1 MASQPHPLCPPPL
14 CPTANGGMGTG
25 AGQLVG
31 SPETGDA
38 VLKPP
43 VRPKP
48 RTLPKPTIPAKPC
61 APPPSPGSRAPRLDF
76 PSAEKINLLA
86 GPKPY
91 SGSNTTHKRLSF
103 SLKSPPAETSNGKGL
118 SPPEAKTPPSGKEDG
133 SPAPVTPPAG
143 GPSGALKG
151 AAPFKVKPV
160 PVAAKP
166 ERFPGT
172 TVEEILAKMER
183 PRKEGLRSTFSSDAG
198 SCFGPKGFVAFRRQP
213 SAEGG
218 DGGTV
223 TLGFEAPRELGL
235 PEAQESGAPCR
246 DEPVAGGK
254 KRDGSPYP
262 SGQCLPEPPD
272 REAQTHPG
280 SASRESGS
288 SPAGASC
295 DGDQSGRR
303 RPPSPPGFFSAR
315 PCPVPAAP
323 AELPLGVAPGSPRSS
338 AGLAPAPGAP
348 YLPAEHPASAPGS
361 PALPP
366 ELPAP
371 CSHPAHTELPLW
383 VRASSPDTPE
393 ALAEDSV
400 SLVPAP
406 GAPYA
411 PAEPCL
417 RIAHSPGSPET
428 PGQSPP
434 PSGLPVG
441 LAPGSPAA
449 PTELSPSSLA
459 GQPLEP
465 GPPDAPTELTGSP
478 PVGRPLAPGPLAD
491 LSPTSTHSPGA
502 PKSPILSPDTPSL
515 SPKLS
520 IGVSQSLGSSDGP
533 AETPRSPDGPSSP
546 EQGSPLPPS
555 DSGPVPMDKGFQPPQ
570 LGLRRASDGVVQ
582 LPGEGQGMGVLG
594 GSLAALPRGGP
605 PHCGQPLQSES
616 NWSLSQS
623 FEWAFPPRAAEWEPP
638 RSPIREAD
646 DSGLSDPG
654 ELDGEG
660 LAPSPKWPDEGSD
673 SEGLRP
679 ELPKVALDGQDTE
692 AAGSSAPPG
701 GATEA
706 PCDKAG
712 SPVEAGRRGSLEATC
727 PGGPDAQ
734 RELAVTELKG
744 PAVVGE
750 AEALWEKQG
759 RPLLGAPLQ
768 LTDPELEP
776 GLERAAPILLA
787 DVPRPAGARAC
798 QEEGSAGGLALA
810 GGSQE
815 GLRPGE
821 PGSELHPHS
830 RWLDQLL
837 ASPPPCADET
847 KRQNIPEPGEPAG
860 PEGLLGWSRKDLCS
874 EFGIRGTH
882 RAGELGWASEHNTGK
897 TDWASETEQDR
908 EFGTGT
914 RDWGDAYKEPER
926 LQESS
931 AAHGNWPDAYSMEE
945 SCRQEGDFSPGKPD
959 WSGQYNVGGANS
971 PDGEFSTRKLDWSNS
986 YGTGESTQQDKRF
999 KAGQPDWTHEPVVG
1013 DTAQQ
1018 DREWPHMYGGD
1029 TDQQDGEFGT
1039 SKSSWTHEPGAG
1051 DTARQDREV
1060 GSGKPDW
1067 SHESSVGDSA
1077 RQDEEFSSGKPDWPH
1092 MYGGDTNQKDRESG
1106 TCQSGWARELCVGDT
1121 TRQAREWPHMYGGDT
1136 ARQDREFGTS
1146 KPDWTHDPG
1155 VGDIGD
1161 TARQDR
1167 EFGTSKPD
1175 WTHDPGVGDIGD
1187 TARQD
1192 REFGTSKP
1200 DWTRDPGVG
1209 DTVRQD
1215 REFGTSK
1222 PDWTRDPGVGDTV
1235 RQDREFGTSK
1245 PDWTHDPGVGDTV
1258 RQDREFGTSK
1268 PDWTHD
1274 PGVGDTVRQD
1284 REFGTSKPDWTRD
1297 PGVGDTVRQDREFG
1311 TSEPDWTHDPGVGDI
1326 GDTARQDR
1334 QFGTSKPDWTHDPG
1348 VGDTVRQD
1356 REFGTS
1362 KPDWTHDPGVGDIG
1376 DTARQDR
1383 EFGTSKPDWTHDPG
1397 VGDTARQDRE
1407 FGTSKPDWT
1416 RDPGVGDTV
1425 RQDREFGTS
1434 KPDWTRDPGVDD
1446 TARQDR
1452 EFGSG
1457 KPDWPRVYSGDT
1469 VRQDR
1474 EFGTNEPDW
1483 TRDPGVDDTARQDR
1497 EFGSGK
1503 PDWPRVYSGDTVR
1516 QDREFGTNEPDWTR
1530 EYGFSPADGPGKE
1543 CSPEKPDWT
1552 RECSAKSHEQGR
1564 EWTRGYGVG
1573 DTAQQD
1579 KDFGTGQQL
1588 WTREFGIGDGAG
1600 QDGAL
1605 SPDKPAWLGDHGSRL
1620 TDRDST
1626 FGPGVEDAGSLI
1638 RAPKARK
1645 PRWNGS
1651 GLQESKFS
1659 FARRDCTREFGV
1671 GGAEHESQFGVIGT
1685 QRAGGFGL
1693 AALEPV
1699 AASET
1704 LPERAGHSQGVG
1716 LEELRE
1722 AGVGQPDWAG
1732 GQGLGVTEP
1741 SVSGGWMD
1749 WTYTCSMSST
1759 GPSSGLGAGGA
1770 DPPREPGVGQSD
1782 GAGDGTGDSATASG
1796 LGHLG
1801 MTEAGE
1807 RQFYWS
1813 REFSSGAERSAKPG
1827 EVAVGQ
1833 MDWASEAGIGCGKQ
1847 PGATSLAGLE
1857 LHGDSGPVSPAHSGP
1872 SLLLEEMLAKAAT
1885 QRKSPSAERGL
1896 PAAPDAHPSLS
1907 LREED
1912 DGPRPDGDGAP
1923 SPSDAMDGGWPP
1935 REARRLSQP
1944 GRRGSQLSLPGEE
1957 FAFLEDTEVLDSA
1970 VYRNRANLGRKRGHR
1985 APAPRP
1991 AGTQGLSEAEA
2002 ADWMFRDSTEPRTVH
2017 RESSDEEAAEEPQS
2031 RRARSSSATKGIKV
2045 PLFPGLS
2052 PSALKA
2058 KLRGR
2063 NRSVEEGAQPGEAKT
2078 ALPKEPHVQ
2087 RSKSCKLPGLGGK
2100 PLALPPKPEKSS
2112 GSDASSPHWLQ
2123 ALKLK
2128 KKKS

>member
-76 PSAEKINLLA
+76 PSAEKITLLA

-103 SLKSPPAETSNGKGL
+103 SLRAPQRTSNGKGL

-223 TLGFEAPRELGL
+223 TLGCQAPRELGL

-323 AELPLGVAPGSPRSS
+323 AELPLGVAPGSPSSS

-348 YLPAEHPASAPGS
+348 FLPAEHPASAPGFSFFSQFFSARPCPVPAAPAELPLGVAPGSPSSSAGLAPAPGAPFLPAEHPASAPGS

-371 CSHPAHTELPLW
+371 CSRPAHTELPLW

-491 LSPTSTHSPGA
+491 LSPTTTHSPGA

-727 PGGPDAQ
+727 PGGPDAP
-734 RELAVTELKG
+734 RGLAV
-744 PAVVGE
+744 
-750 AEALWEKQG
+750 
-759 RPLLGAPLQ
+759 
-768 LTDPELEP
+768 
-776 GLERAAPILLA
+776 
-787 DVPRPAGARAC
+787 
-798 QEEGSAGGLALA
+798 
-810 GGSQE
+810 
-815 GLRPGE
+815 
-821 PGSELHPHS
+821 
-830 RWLDQLL
+830 
-837 ASPPPCADET
+837 
-847 KRQNIPEPGEPAG
+847 
-860 PEGLLGWSRKDLCS
+860 GLLGWSRKDLCS

-931 AAHGNWPDAYSMEE
+931 AAHGNWPDAYSMEQP
-945 SCRQEGDFSPGKPD
+945 R
-959 WSGQYNVGGANS
+959 
-971 PDGEFSTRKLDWSNS
+971 EF
-986 YGTGESTQQDKRF
+986 GTNE
-999 KAGQPDWTHEPVVG
+999 PDWTR
-1013 DTAQQ
+1013 D
-1018 DREWPHMYGGD
+1018 
-1029 TDQQDGEFGT
+1029 
-1039 SKSSWTHEPGAG
+1039 PGV
-1051 DTARQDREV
+1051 D
-1060 GSGKPDW
+1060 
-1067 SHESSVGDSA
+1067 
-1077 RQDEEFSSGKPDWPH
+1077 
-1092 MYGGDTNQKDRESG
+1092 
-1106 TCQSGWARELCVGDT
+1106 
-1121 TRQAREWPHMYGGDT
+1121 DT
-1136 ARQDREFGTS
+1136 ARQDREFGS
-1146 KPDWTHDPG
+1146 GKPDWPR
-1155 VGDIGD
+1155 VY
-1161 TARQDR
+1161 
-1167 EFGTSKPD
+1167 S
-1175 WTHDPGVGDIGD
+1175 
-1187 TARQD
+1187 
-1192 REFGTSKP
+1192 
-1200 DWTRDPGVG
+1200 G

-1215 REFGTSK
+1215 REFGTNE
-1222 PDWTRDPGVGDTV
+1222 PDWTRDPGVDDTARQDREFGSGKPDWPRVYSGDTV
-1235 RQDREFGTSK
+1235 RQDREFGTNEPDWTRDPGVDDTARQDREFGSGK
-1245 PDWTHDPGVGDTV
+1245 PDWPRVYSGDTV
-1258 RQDREFGTSK
+1258 RQDREFGTNEPDWTRDPGVDDTARQDREFGSGK
-1268 PDWTHD
+1268 PDW
-1274 PGVGDTVRQD
+1274 PRVYSGDTVRQD
-1284 REFGTSKPDWTRD
+1284 REFGTNEPDWTRD

-1334 QFGTSKPDWTHDPG
+1334 QFGTSKPDWT
-1348 VGDTVRQD
+1348 
-1356 REFGTS
+1356 
-1362 KPDWTHDPGVGDIG
+1362 
-1376 DTARQDR
+1376 
-1383 EFGTSKPDWTHDPG
+1383 
-1397 VGDTARQDRE
+1397 
-1407 FGTSKPDWT
+1407 

-1425 RQDREFGTS
+1425 RQDREFGTNEPDWTRDPGVDDTARQDREFGS
-1434 KPDWTRDPGVDD
+1434 GKPDWPRVYSGDTVRQDREFGTNEPDWTRDPGVDDTARQDREFGSGKPDWPRVYSGDTVRQDREFGTNEPDWTRDPGVDD

-1645 PRWNGS
+1645 PRWSGS

-1732 GQGLGVTEP
+1732 GRGLSVTEP

-1749 WTYTCSMSST
+1749 WTYTCSTSST
-1759 GPSSGLGAGGA
+1759 GPSSGLGVGGA

-1796 LGHLG
+1796 LGRMG

-1833 MDWASEAGIGCGKQ
+1833 MDWASEAGIG
-1847 PGATSLAGLE
+1847 
-1857 LHGDSGPVSPAHSGP
+1857 
-1872 SLLLEEMLAKAAT
+1872 
-1885 QRKSPSAERGL
+1885 
-1896 PAAPDAHPSLS
+1896 
-1907 LREED
+1907 
-1912 DGPRPDGDGAP
+1912 
-1923 SPSDAMDGGWPP
+1923 
-1935 REARRLSQP
+1935 
-1944 GRRGSQLSLPGEE
+1944 LSLPTLPRLPGHVQ
-1957 FAFLEDTEVLDSA
+1957 DTEVLDSA

-2002 ADWMFRDSTEPRTVH
+2002 GERELGPRSDGRAQGHGGEPALTGRSVGTYHSYRPSQNLCV
-2017 RESSDEEAAEEPQS
+2017 SDTSPAPQ
-2031 RRARSSSATKGIKV
+2031 
-2045 PLFPGLS
+2045 
-2052 PSALKA
+2052 A

-2112 GSDASSPHWLQ
+2112 GSDP
-2123 ALKLK
+2123 
-2128 KKKS
+2128 